1 MHHSRRKSGHGSS
14 TDVRKAV
21 VDSSSSSRHKSSSRS
36 TMARK
41 ATPQTAH
48 KLAKSPR
55 SRDRDYQEQHWWEE
69 ERESFPQYCMSCE
82 KQFVPQDD
90 RFLYCSE
97 ACRVHDQNHHSADMS
112 SSSAAAAARSY
123 VSPSSATSPPS
134 ASLYPYYSS
143 ANAESRDIIPRASPS
158 RPNSMHY
165 SPPATPSQAGGG
177 GGHHSSAILALR
189 SLSIRDSSPPSPGGL
204 MGTYHPNIWPFTS
217 TGTGTGGG
225 SSSARG
231 HSTASPST
239 SYSRPASTVFSSTY
253 DGAYYGAT
261 AVAPYGGGAPTLE
274 RPHPPLRRAGTY
286 SRPKSI
292 ELVTPMVGR

>member
-1 MHHSRRKSGHGSS
+1 MHHSRRKSGQGSS

-21 VDSSSSSRHKSSSRS
+21 DSSSSRHKSSSRQ

-41 ATPQTAH
+41 TTPQTAH

-55 SRDRDYQEQHWWEE
+55 SRDRDYQEHWWEE

-97 ACRVHDQNHHSADMS
+97 ACRVHDQNHHSADAS
-112 SSSAAAAARSY
+112 SSSSVAARSY
-123 VSPSSATSPPS
+123 ASPSSATSPPA
-134 ASLYPYYSS
+134 ASLYPYYSA

-165 SPPATPSQAGGG
+165 SPPTTPSSQAN
-177 GGHHSSAILALR
+177 HSSAILALR
-189 SLSIRDSSPPSPGGL
+189 SLSIRDSSPPSPGGI

-217 TGTGTGGG
+217 TSGGGGG
-225 SSSARG
+225 SARG
-231 HSTASPST
+231 PSTASPST

-253 DGAYYGAT
+253 DSAYYGA
-261 AVAPYGGGAPTLE
+261 AAPYGGGAPTLE

>member
-1 MHHSRRKSGHGSS
+1 
-14 TDVRKAV
+14 
-21 VDSSSSSRHKSSSRS
+21 
-36 TMARK
+36 MARK
-41 ATPQTAH
+41 TTSQTSH

-55 SRDRDYQEQHWWEE
+55 SRDREYQEHWWEE

-97 ACRVHDQNHHSADMS
+97 ACRVHDQNHHSADAS
-112 SSSAAAAARSY
+112 AAAAAARSY
-123 VSPSSATSPPS
+123 ASPSSVTSPSP
-134 ASLYPYYSS
+134 ASLYPYYSA

-165 SPPATPSQAGGG
+165 SPPATPSQAN
-177 GGHHSSAILALR
+177 HSSAILALR
-189 SLSIRDSSPPSPGGL
+189 SLSIRDSSPPSPGGI

-217 TGTGTGGG
+217 TGT
-225 SSSARG
+225 SSARG
-231 HSTASPST
+231 GAGTASPST

-253 DGAYYGAT
+253 DSAYYGGGGGG
-261 AVAPYGGGAPTLE
+261 GGGAPTLE